1 MKEGQFPA
9 NLRQT
14 NPNHEGY
21 HLCSQ
26 VDHCHQRHVIQ
37 YKDHLK
43 TEYQEYHERILI
55 VKDCRLQA

>member
-37 YKDHLK
+37 YKDFV
-43 TEYQEYHERILI
+43 TTI
-55 VKDCRLQA
+55 